1 MSFASFCIS
10 RFRLTQSGLRITRRC
25 FVSFAPVSALYKKC
39 TSFRCRFA
47 VFEGCFVRTA
57 HSQDCKRTPV
67 ISYAAACLFLFAAVL
82 VPAFGIMFYNRRERR
97 KLSTMYEDEIIYQ
110 TPFVDTKSGF
120 LVQRNGYWFPVVLF
134 SNFQRFEQIRHFA
147 LNDDDILIVSFP
159 KSGRV

>member
-1 MSFASFCIS
+1 
-10 RFRLTQSGLRITRRC
+10 
-25 FVSFAPVSALYKKC
+25 
-39 TSFRCRFA
+39 
-47 VFEGCFVRTA
+47 
-57 HSQDCKRTPV
+57 
-67 ISYAAACLFLFAAVL
+67 
-82 VPAFGIMFYNRRERR
+82 
-97 KLSTMYEDEIIYQ
+97 MYEDEIIYQ